1 MGQRHKK
8 RCELN
13 PVAIDTGALW
23 DEPRPVVIIGA
34 GTFLSDLVDLLKENP
49 DFKITG
55 ILDPNPGLRGQFV
68 NGLPILGWLGDIP
81 RHVNNAVIGNPATP
95 DAFDRES
102 VYRLLARQDI
112 HLPILVA
119 SSSRYPQD
127 LTLRR
132 GSLLLHG
139 CTIEPGA
146 SLGENCLIAAQAVVE
161 GYSTVPNHYTV
172 APNTRFTRQTREEK
186 NISPPH
192 TLPATLVSPRD
203 TIQEIMRRLNTAAME
218 IVLVVNE
225 KGALVGTITDGDV
238 RRGMLA
244 GIDADQPVS
253 LIMSRNPVTV
263 PLGSSHADMLNIM
276 REKSIR
282 HLPVVD
288 NEQRPVR
295 LERMEFIVD
304 DLTAGGQGAI
314 VMAGGQGQRLRP
326 LTENMPKPLLP
337 VAGRPI
343 LDRILDGLRDSGI
356 EDVVLS
362 LNYLGDRIREHI
374 GDGTAHELN
383 VAYVAEQQRL
393 GTAGALSLLRPRPKK
408 PFLVMNGDLLTGVH
422 FDKLLQFQRDHNHTL
437 VMCVRRQQTQ
447 IQYGVVDIRDGCVV
461 GVREKPT
468 VEHFINAGIYVL
480 KPSCI
485 DLIPQTRYFDM
496 TDLVDAVL
504 THGGTVGAFPIYEYW
519 RDIGRPEDLR
529 AATQEHMDVRREPGT
544 AQSKTAGIPME
555 VLP

>member
-8 RCELN
+8 RCELS
-13 PVAIDTGALW
+13 PVAIDPGAYW

-34 GTFLSDLVDLLKENP
+34 GTYLSDLVALLRENP
-49 DFKITG
+49 DFKIIG
-55 ILDPNPGLRGQFV
+55 ILDPNPHLRGQFV

-81 RHVNNAVIGNPATP
+81 RHVNNAVIGNPASP

-112 HLPILVA
+112 HLPILV
-119 SSSRYPQD
+119 STSCKYPQD

-132 GSLLLHG
+132 GALLLNG
-139 CTIEPGA
+139 CVIEPGA
-146 SLGENCLIAAQAVVE
+146 TLGENCLVGVQAVVE
-161 GYSTVPNHYTV
+161 SCSTVPNHYTV

-186 NISPPH
+186 NISPPQ

-218 IVLVVNE
+218 IVLVVND
-225 KGALVGTITDGDV
+225 KGALVGTITDGDI

-263 PLGSSHADMLNIM
+263 PLGTSHQDMLNIM
-276 REKSIR
+276 RQKSIR
-282 HLPVVD
+282 HLPIVD

-304 DLTAGGQGAI
+304 DLTTGQGAI

-326 LTENMPKPLLP
+326 LTENTPKPLLP

-362 LNYLGDRIREHI
+362 VNYLGDRIRDHV
-374 GDGTAHELN
+374 GDGSAHALN
-383 VAYVAEQQRL
+383 VNYVAEQQRL
-393 GTAGALSLLRPRPKK
+393 GTAGALSLLRPRPKQ

-422 FDKLLQFQRDHNHTL
+422 YDKLLQFQREHDHTL

-447 IQYGVVDIRDGCVV
+447 IQYGVVDIRDGCVT

-496 TDLVDAVL
+496 TDLVEAVL

-519 RDIGRPEDLR
+519 RDIGRPEDLQ
-529 AATQEHMDVRREPGT
+529 AAALEHMDVRRESEAAIPEPG
-544 AQSKTAGIPME
+544 SVPME
-555 VLP
+555 VLR

>member
-8 RCELN
+8 KCELS
-13 PVAIDTGALW
+13 PVAIDAGAVW

-34 GTFLSDLVDLLKENP
+34 GTFLSDLVSLLKENP

-55 ILDPNPGLRGQFV
+55 ILDPNPTLRGQFV

-95 DAFDRES
+95 EAFDRES

-119 SSSRYPQD
+119 SSCKYPQD

-132 GSLLLHG
+132 GTLLLHG

-146 SLGENCLIAAQAVVE
+146 TLGENCLVAAQAIVE

-172 APNTRFTRQTREEK
+172 APNTRFTRLTREEK
-186 NISPPH
+186 NIAPPH

-203 TIQEIMRRLNTAAME
+203 TIQEIMRRLNSAAME

-263 PLGSSHADMLNIM
+263 PLGTSHADMLSLM

-304 DLTAGGQGAI
+304 DLTGQGAI

-362 LNYLGDRIREHI
+362 LNYLGDRIREHV
-374 GDGTAHELN
+374 GDGSAHELN

-393 GTAGALSLLRPRPKK
+393 GTAGALTLLRPRPKQ

-437 VMCVRRQQTQ
+437 VMCVRRQQTH
-447 IQYGVVDIRDGCVV
+447 IQYGVVDIREGCVT

-468 VEHFINAGIYVL
+468 MEHFINAGIYVL

-504 THGGTVGAFPIYEYW
+504 AHGGTVGAFPIYEYW
-519 RDIGRPEDLR
+519 RDIGRPEDLH
-529 AATQEHMDVRREPGT
+529 AAALEHMDVRGNADNT
-544 AQSKTAGIPME
+544 APETASIPME
-555 VLP
+555 VLR